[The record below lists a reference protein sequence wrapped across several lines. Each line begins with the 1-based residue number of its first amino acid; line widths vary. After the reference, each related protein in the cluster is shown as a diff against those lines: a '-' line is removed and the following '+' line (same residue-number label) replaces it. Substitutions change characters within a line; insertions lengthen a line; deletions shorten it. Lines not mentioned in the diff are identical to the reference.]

1 MEYKTKYMEG
11 IFLFMSKVR
20 SKFIAALLS
29 IAMLSSIAVCPMYA
43 VESSN
48 QEDHIEIVLSENE
61 SGIVPYW
68 NNVSSTTLIFDRANS
83 NFLVRLRIS
92 GREGTTYKN
101 GTITITCLTL
111 PLAPILFT
119 GLSGSSS
126 LFSFVDNSKPATV
139 SGTYRV
145 SFSIDAVRNG
155 VTEKISDYKDL
166 TF

>member
-1 MEYKTKYMEG
+1 MEYKQEG
-11 IFLFMSKVR
+11 IFLFMSKTR
-20 SKFIAALLS
+20 SKFIAAFLG
-29 IAMLSSIAVCPMYA
+29 IAMFSSVAVCPMQA
-43 VESSN
+43 AESSN
-48 QEDHIEIVLSENE
+48 QEDHVEIILNNNE
-61 SGIVPYW
+61 TGITPYW
-68 NNVSSTTLIFDRANS
+68 NNVNRATLAFSRANS
-83 NFLVRLRIS
+83 NFLVSLTIT

-126 LFSFVDNSKPATV
+126 LFTFTDNSKPATL

-145 SFSIDAVRNG
+145 SYSIEAVRGG
-155 VTEKISDYKDL
+155 VSETISDYRDL